1 MKKTQNFIAMSR
13 NHKVELIK
21 TPSFEAIDNMADL
34 IHKDLNSKI
43 ELDVIRT
50 NVSKVLLTDG
60 ASIFVELYN
69 TAIATKNYVAFTR
82 NLKI

>member
-1 MKKTQNFIAMSR
+1 MSR
-13 NHKVELIK
+13 KHKVELIK

-34 IHKDLNSKI
+34 IHKDLNGKL
-43 ELDVIRT
+43 ELEVIRT
-50 NVSKVLLTDG
+50 NVSKVLLNDG

-69 TAIATKNYVAFTR
+69 TAISSKNYVAFTK

>member
-1 MKKTQNFIAMSR
+1 MSR
-13 NHKVELIK
+13 KHKVELIK

-34 IHKDLNSKI
+34 IHKDLNGKL

-69 TAIATKNYVAFTR
+69 TAISSKNYVAFTK
-82 NLKI
+82 NLKIH

>member
-1 MKKTQNFIAMSR
+1 MSR
-13 NHKVELIK
+13 KHKVELIK

-34 IHKDLNSKI
+34 IHKDLNGKL

-69 TAIATKNYVAFTR
+69 TAISSKNYVAFTK
-82 NLKI
+82 NLKIY